1 MRKLTG
7 TKFCYVQL
15 ELNAIKMVGY
25 SAVGCSNSSTNN
37 ILSFHCLPK
46 SIELRETCLQAI
58 RRVDV
63 EDDQKVVMQCTF

>member
-15 ELNAIKMVGY
+15 ELNAIKMVGC
-25 SAVGCSNSSTNN
+25 SAVHCSNSSTNN

>member
-15 ELNAIKMVGY
+15 ELNAIKMVGC

-37 ILSFHCLPK
+37 ILSFHFLPK

>member
-7 TKFCYVQL
+7 IKFGYVQL
-15 ELNAIKMVGY
+15 ELNAIKMVGF

-37 ILSFHCLPK
+37 NLSFHCLPK
-46 SIELRETCLQAI
+46 SIELRETWLQAI

>member
-15 ELNAIKMVGY
+15 ELNAIKMVGC

>member
-15 ELNAIKMVGY
+15 ELNAIKMVGC

-63 EDDQKVVMQCTF
+63 EDDQNVVMQCTF

>member
-15 ELNAIKMVGY
+15 ELNAMKMVGC